1 MNTCPECNKENP
13 KDADFCNKC
22 GSSLEKNKSKYK
34 IEKNIEHFGEEIENI
49 GEKIEK
55 KGKNIETWYHKK
67 FGFFGP
73 ILSSLIAFIVLL
85 IVIRLLAYFGTNKPW
100 MMSII
105 TFLESFLLLFLL
117 VFFLS
122 GFSNY
127 FTKKYRSFRFISP
140 VVGAVVFLI
149 WFWIVINILRIISSN
164 LDVTILGTIADIFEL
179 LLIPIA
185 ALVLLFGY
193 LGIYLSTTKHRVKES
208 SKKAK
213 TKQKDYRNNEVAY
226 KRLYRSGK
234 DKILGG
240 VCGGFGEYFKID
252 PVIIRIIFVVGLFV
266 SFGFMVLAY
275 IIFWIIVPRNPN
287 HEW

>member
-1 MNTCPECNKENP
+1 MKNCPKCGKENP
-13 KDADFCNKC
+13 KESEFCNKC
-22 GSSLEKNKSKYK
+22 GASLKKTKSEYK
-34 IEKNIEHFGEEIENI
+34 IEKNIEHFSEEVEKI

-73 ILSSLIAFIVLL
+73 ILSSLIAFVVLL

-100 MMSII
+100 MMSVS

-117 VFFLS
+117 LFFLS

-127 FTKKYRSFRFISP
+127 FTKKYKSFRFISP
-140 VVGAVVFLI
+140 IVGAIVFLF
-149 WFWIVINILRIISSN
+149 WFWVVINILRIVSNN
-164 LDVTILGTIADIFEL
+164 LDITILGTIADIFEL
-179 LLIPIA
+179 LLIPIV

-193 LGIYLSTTKHRVKES
+193 LGIYISTIKHKVKES

-213 TKQKDYRNNEVAY
+213 TKEKDYRDNEEEY

-240 VCGGFGEYFKID
+240 ICGGFGEYFKID

-266 SFGFMVLAY
+266 SFGFMLLAY
-275 IIFWIIVPRNPN
+275 IIFWIIVPRNPY
-287 HEW
+287 HKW